1 MEMNR
6 DDFINFFRDV
16 LDTYNKD
23 IIQKYENDIAKAYVN
38 VNNLPNSIFESGL
51 EECIDSRSSLMRI
64 FADSL
69 QVKYLY
75 EQLAIVLAEELHMA
89 GYIE

>member
-6 DDFINFFRDV
+6 DDFINFFCDV
-16 LDTYNKD
+16 LDKYNKD

-38 VNNLPNSIFESGL
+38 VGNLPSSIFESGL

-75 EQLAIVLAEELHMA
+75 KQLVIALAEELHMA
-89 GYIE
+89 GYIK

>member
-6 DDFINFFRDV
+6 DDFINFFRNILNKYD
-16 LDTYNKD
+16 KD

-38 VNNLPNSIFESGL
+38 VGNLPSGIFESGL

-75 EQLAIVLAEELHMA
+75 KQLVIVLAEELYMA
-89 GYIE
+89 GYIK

>member
-16 LDTYNKD
+16 LDKYDKD
-23 IIQKYENDIAKAYVN
+23 IIQKYENDIAKAYIN
-38 VNNLPNSIFESGL
+38 VGNLPDSIFESGI
-51 EECIDSRSSLMRI
+51 EECIDNKSSLMRI

-75 EQLAIVLAEELHMA
+75 EQLAMVLAEELHMA